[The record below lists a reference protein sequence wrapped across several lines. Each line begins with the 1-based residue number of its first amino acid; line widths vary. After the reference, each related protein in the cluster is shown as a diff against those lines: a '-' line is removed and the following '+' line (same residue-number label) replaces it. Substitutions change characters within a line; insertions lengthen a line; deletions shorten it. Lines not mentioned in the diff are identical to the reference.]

1 MLRDGSASRQSGIQ
15 STKKT
20 ERTKFPILAAV
31 PLFLLFG
38 AFYIFVTW
46 TAVEPRYL
54 TALDRKSVV

>member
-15 STKKT
+15 SAKKT
-20 ERTKFPILAAV
+20 ERIKFPILAAV

-46 TAVEPRYL
+46 TAVEPSFYDER
-54 TALDRKSVV
+54 